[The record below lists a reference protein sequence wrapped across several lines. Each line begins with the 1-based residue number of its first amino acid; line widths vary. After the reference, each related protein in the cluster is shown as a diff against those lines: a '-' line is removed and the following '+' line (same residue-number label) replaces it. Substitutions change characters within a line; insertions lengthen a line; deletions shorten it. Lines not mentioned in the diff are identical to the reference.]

1 MTVASTESIA
11 LAVPFV
17 AGAFVLLLAL
27 LQIRSLLDLVDS
39 RRYRQYW
46 AAAGILISC
55 FFVGYLVAA
64 WLLLTAHQSLLVP
77 VTGAFSLLG
86 AVFAF
91 LVVSSGER
99 TIDELVRSRDELERR
114 EEEFERLYEVTDVLN
129 RILRHNLRNNMN
141 VILGRSDMLDD
152 GGGSTEH
159 VDAIKDEARRLVEI
173 GEKAR
178 AIHDTLDAEVAT
190 EVRPA
195 ESFVSP
201 AVSQVRE
208 EFPDASVTIEAED
221 DHWVAAGAL
230 FETAVE
236 NVLDNAVRHNEG
248 TATVTARIDATDDGS
263 VTVSIADDGPGIH
276 PYEIEA
282 IREHRETPL
291 QHGSGLGLWLA
302 SWIVE
307 QYDGEISFA
316 DNEPTGTI
324 VTLRLPRAEPPSPDG
339 VEAGEQVGPG
349 TESASD

>member
-1 MTVASTESIA
+1 MPSTESIA
-11 LAVPFV
+11 LAIPFLI
-17 AGAFVLLLAL
+17 GALVLLLAL
-27 LQIRSLLDLVDS
+27 VQIRSLLGLVDG
-39 RRYRQYW
+39 RRFRQYW
-46 AAAGILISC
+46 TAAGVSIAC
-55 FFVGYLVAA
+55 FFVGYLVAG
-64 WLLLTAHQSLLVP
+64 WLLLTAHRSLLVP

-99 TIDELVRSRDELERR
+99 TIGELVRSRDELEQR

-190 EVRPA
+190 DVRPA

-201 AVSQVRE
+201 AVSHVRE
-208 EFPDASVTIEAED
+208 EFPDASLTIEAED
-221 DHWVAAGAL
+221 DPWVAAGAL
-230 FETAVE
+230 LETAVE
-236 NVLDNAVRHNEG
+236 NVLDNAVRHNDG
-248 TATVTARIDATDDGS
+248 TASVTATIDAADSDS

-324 VTLRLPRAEPPSPDG
+324 VTFQLPRAEPPSPEG
-339 VEAGEQVGPG
+339 VEAGGPAATG
-349 TESASD
+349 TESAGD